1 MGVGASSHSIP
12 REKLREPMGSMGVS
26 MDARGFLRVP
36 AVSRGG
42 SHEISRQFPS
52 WDLPLVVPRE
62 FRWQTPLDITHVLT
76 RAPVG

>member
-1 MGVGASSHSIP
+1 
-12 REKLREPMGSMGVS
+12 